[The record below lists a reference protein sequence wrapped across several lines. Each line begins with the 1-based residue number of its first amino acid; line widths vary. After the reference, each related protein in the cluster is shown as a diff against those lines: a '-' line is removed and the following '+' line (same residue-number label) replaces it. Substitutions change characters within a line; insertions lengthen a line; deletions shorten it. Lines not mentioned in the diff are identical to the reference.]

1 MVWRRRAEEG
11 GGGLLVLS
19 CKIEYS
25 SKASKK
31 KKHTSKLQKVTEKV
45 TLLGTVAINTTRCDI
60 LKVVSQSVDR
70 LWSLNCRA
78 HCLLKHR
85 ELI

>member
-31 KKHTSKLQKVTEKV
+31 KNTLVNYKKLQK
-45 TLLGTVAINTTRCDI
+45 R
-60 LKVVSQSVDR
+60 
-70 LWSLNCRA
+70 
-78 HCLLKHR
+78 
-85 ELI
+85 